1 MSNTNRKRNLE
12 KNLEKFEFKGNK
24 KYRLIA
30 FFGLLGDFDSFEYAI
45 NLSKLIKSK
54 KYENNLDIFTV
65 GIGTEK
71 GKEKFCKFTELP
83 TSNITVVSNN
93 KIHDELGISKGLD
106 TGFGGWLNILLML
119 SGIDSKNT
127 IKEVLRGYTGDR
139 KALQIYD
146 DKDKINL
153 LNIFKFSGNLFK
165 RTCGIG
171 YQRPF
176 ELATF
181 RLNNMIEIISNWN
194 DYILD
199 VNYLP
204 QRGAT
209 FILDQEDNILYE
221 YLSMEILSYSNNM
234 SMPLDFI
241 SKIIK

>member
-1 MSNTNRKRNLE
+1 MTDKLQNDINLLIE
-12 KNLEKFEFKGNK
+12 ELNFKGGK
-24 KYRLIA
+24 KFKLIVI
-30 FFGLLGDFDSFEYAI
+30 FGLLGDFDSFEYAI
-45 NLSKLIKSK
+45 NLSRLLKIK
-54 KYENNLDIFTV
+54 KYENKLDIFTV

-71 GKEKFCKFTELP
+71 GKEKFCKFTEFP
-83 TSNITVVSNN
+83 TSNITVVSDN
-93 KIHDELGISKGLD
+93 KIHNELGISKGLD
-106 TGFGGWLNILLML
+106 IGFGGWLNIFLML

-127 IKEVLRGYTGDR
+127 IKEVLRGYTGDK

-146 DKDKINL
+146 DKDQVNI

-165 RTCGIG
+165 RTCGSG

-194 DYILD
+194 DYILE

-209 FILDQEDNILYE
+209 FILDQEDNIVYE
-221 YLSMEILSYSNNM
+221 YLSKEILSYSKNM
-234 SMPLDFI
+234 SIPLDFI